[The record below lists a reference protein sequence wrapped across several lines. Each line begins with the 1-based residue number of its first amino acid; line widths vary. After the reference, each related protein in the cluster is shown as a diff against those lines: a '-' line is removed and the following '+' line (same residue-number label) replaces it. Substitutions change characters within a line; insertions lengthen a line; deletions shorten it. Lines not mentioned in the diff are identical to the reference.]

1 MLNKL
6 TDHFFGTNTYN
17 KVYTLF
23 IIKLLA
29 IYFVWEY
36 LARAFIY
43 DMSFNQSL
51 NIHLAQTA
59 SWVLRLFGFEAS
71 NVLNV
76 VHMNGAYTVGVGTA
90 CNGISFI
97 GVIGGLTFSTPTSLK
112 NKLWF
117 FPLIAISIYC
127 TNVLRIALLAYTWK
141 YNHLS
146 FEFNHK
152 FLYLYTI
159 YAVIFVIW
167 YVWFQRVSLK
177 REKL

>member
-1 MLNKL
+1 MQNYIN
-6 TDHFFGTNTYN
+6 TFFGTSTYN
-17 KVYTLF
+17 RVYTLF
-23 IIKLLA
+23 ILKLLA

-36 LARAFIY
+36 ILRAYVY
-43 DMSFNQSL
+43 DMEFNKFI
-51 NIHLAQTA
+51 NINLAYLA
-59 SWVLRLFGFEAS
+59 GWVLRFFGFNAT

-76 VHMNGAYTVGVGTA
+76 VHMNGSYAVGVGTV

-112 NKLWF
+112 NKLLF
-117 FPLIAISIYC
+117 FPLIGVCIYI
-127 TNVLRIALLAYTWK
+127 TNIFRIAMLAYTWK

-167 YVWFQRVSLK
+167 YVWFQKVSLK